1 MKRCRTRGLLTL
13 VGGMVTLAG
22 SSGAAAEV
30 ASFRPPNS
38 ETAPV
43 LPRAAY
49 APIANVAPAVNVAP
63 APRSGLHEAPLPHE
77 IPADVV
83 VRAFVKADDG
93 TLRLVVRVPL
103 TSMRDVDFP
112 VRGPGYVEIEEAS
125 ELLADQA
132 TIWIAGYLA
141 LYEES
146 TLLPAPAV
154 TATRISLPSDPSF
167 ADYDRALARVSDPP
181 LPSGI
186 DLILEQAMLDVV
198 LETPIQSADSRFSID
213 PAWAHLGIRT
223 TTVLRFVTPEGAER
237 VYQYTGNPGRVRLD
251 PRWHQAFLRFVVLG
265 FAHIL
270 DGIDHLLFLLCLVIP
285 MRRFWPLVSVVTAFT
300 AAHSITLGASVL
312 GIAPNALWFPPLIE
326 TLIAASIV
334 FMAIENIVSGG
345 DGVQGS
351 AATGAG
357 QGPAAT
363 GAAPGRQRRWMW
375 AFGFGL
381 VHGFGFSFQLRES
394 LQFAGS
400 HLFSS
405 LLGFN
410 LGVEFGQLFALLIM
424 VPGLALLF
432 AKVIPERTGA
442 ILVSAL
448 VAHTSWHW
456 MAERWGVL
464 TAYNFQ
470 RPALDA
476 AFGAALL
483 RWVAL
488 LLIVVA
494 VAWGLGEAYRRLAKW
509 AARRGIQG
517 GSERERPTASG

>member
-1 MKRCRTRGLLTL
+1 MKRHGASGLVALA
-13 VGGMVTLAG
+13 VGM
-22 SSGAAAEV
+22 AASAVPVEV
-30 ASFRPPNS
+30 AG
-38 ETAPV
+38 E
-43 LPRAAY
+43 
-49 APIANVAPAVNVAP
+49 VAPAVSRFRRAAAP
-63 APRSGLHEAPLPHE
+63 AEMSATGLRPPFHE

-83 VRAFVKADDG
+83 VRTFVKAEDG
-93 TLRLVVRVPL
+93 VLRLVMRVPL
-103 TSMRDVDFP
+103 TSMRDVTFP
-112 VRGPGYVEIEEAS
+112 VRGPGYVETGEAS
-125 ELLADQA
+125 ALLSDQA
-132 TIWIAGYLA
+132 TIWIAGYVA

-146 TLLPAPAV
+146 ALLPAPTV
-154 TATRISLPSDPSF
+154 TGARISLPSDPSF
-167 ADYDRALARVSDPP
+167 ADYDRALAHISAPP
-181 LPSGI
+181 LGAGI

-198 LETPIQSADSRFSID
+198 LETPIRSADSRFSID

-223 TTVLRFVTPEGAER
+223 TTVLRFVTSEGAER

-270 DGIDHLLFLLCLVIP
+270 DGVDHLLFLLCLVIP
-285 MRRFWPLVSVVTAFT
+285 LRRVLPLVSVVTAFT

-334 FMAIENIVSGG
+334 FMALENIL
-345 DGVQGS
+345 
-351 AATGAG
+351 GAG
-357 QGPAAT
+357 RGS
-363 GAAPGRQRRWMW
+363 GAAAAPARQPRRWMW

-400 HLFSS
+400 HLFTS

-424 VPGLALLF
+424 LPGLALLF
-432 AKVIPERTGA
+432 AKVIPARTGA

-456 MAERWGVL
+456 MADRWSVL
-464 TAYNFQ
+464 TTYNFQ
-470 RPALDA
+470 RPAFDA

-483 RWVAL
+483 GWAVL
-488 LLIVVA
+488 LLIVIV
-494 VAWGLGEAYRRLAKW
+494 VAWGLGEAYRWLAKR
-509 AARRGIQG
+509 AAVRRGVDGASQ
-517 GSERERPTASG
+517 RERPTASGQPTE